1 MPTIYKK
8 GPEPTNY
15 GLSST
20 KNLASCH
27 LNLQLILRHLAAD
40 GWDISVTYGYRG
52 EDDQNRMYN
61 ATPQLSKAK
70 WPDSDHNVYP
80 SNAVD
85 IAPYIPGIGIPW
97 ISHDNLW
104 VVLAGA
110 FLLKAQELNIEVE
123 WGGLYKNLKDLGHFS
138 LIT

>member
-1 MPTIYKK
+1 MPYMYRK
-8 GPEPTNY
+8 GPDPTNY

-40 GWDISVTYGYRG
+40 GWDISVICGHRNKEKQTEVFESGHS
-52 EDDQNRMYN
+52 N
-61 ATPQLSKAK
+61 AE
-70 WPDSDHNVYP
+70 WPDSDHNGNP

-97 ISHDNLW
+97 SNHVNLW
-104 VVLAGA
+104 VILAGA
-110 FLLKAQELNIEVE
+110 FLAKAQELNIEVE